1 MEKKYQVK
9 HSGKKDVY
17 PDGGTADSQE
27 GRGRYDLISPI
38 AVRRLAMICE
48 HGGKHQ
54 GDRNWEKGIPFS
66 RLLNSAKRHITQFE
80 EGHDD
85 EDHLAMAMWRLHA
98 MIHFSETRPDLNDLP
113 NHGKTNINITISP
126 VSTTTS
132 HNTNNY
138 TFSWTGPTCA
148 AKYGQV
154 YSTKIFKS
162 KALKRKRRK

>member
-1 MEKKYQVK
+1 MEKKYRVK

-38 AVRRLAMICE
+38 AIRRLAAVCE
-48 HGGKHQ
+48 QGAKHQ
-54 GDRNWEKGIPFS
+54 GDRTWEKGIPFS

-113 NHGKTNINITISP
+113 NHGKTKVIMGA
-126 VSTTTS
+126 TTS
-132 HNTNNY
+132 RNTNSY
-138 TFSWTGPTCA
+138 TFAWTGPICTSKSGEVCT
-148 AKYGQV
+148 AK
-154 YSTKIFKS
+154 IS
-162 KALKRKRRK
+162 KTETPKKKRRK